1 MNWRIFFTP
10 DDGGQGG
17 GESGGDSGSADMS
30 IESAAESAIENTP
43 ADESTDTGVG
53 ATAPEPAQQVSN
65 EPFFQMDFGRGD
77 VRSFKTKEE
86 LMEAMRDLHGGSLRR
101 EDYTRKTQ
109 ELAEQRKQFEKERE
123 SIKKYNDFLK
133 NNPHV
138 RNKLDQYLKQ
148 GTTGDVAVDKA
159 RAYADEVK
167 SEIQKE
173 MEELKSWK
181 SQREREERQQK
192 AIQALKQKY
201 QNFSED
207 NVRKL
212 MSSFDANDPVAIMEL
227 FHHAFQGQNMGP
239 TQQARMAQAQQQK
252 QQARMVPGGG
262 APSPSAGDASSIDEA
277 YERAMREIQ
286 SG

>member
-17 GESGGDSGSADMS
+17 GESVGDSGSAEAS
-30 IESAAESAIENTP
+30 IESAAESAVANTP

-53 ATAPEPAQQVSN
+53 ATAQQPIQEVSN
-65 EPFFQMDFGRGD
+65 EPFFQVDLGRGN
-77 VRSFKTKEE
+77 VRQFRSKEE
-86 LMEAMRDLHGGSLRR
+86 LKEAMKELHGGSLRR

-181 SQREREERQQK
+181 SERERQERQQK